1 MVINVNYGNS
11 AIQYH
16 IEVKAMKRKLY
27 SYNPAYRY
35 SSTLHHSGDFYY
47 MLFST
52 LNPFRLTKVNNYN
65 YNILVIN
72 YLGATETNFRLN
84 KNPQS
89 VNNFAA
95 RLTKYPLVQQ
105 TPAYVHC
112 QLPTVN
118 CPAFHRTFAP
128 FMTQEQ
134 IKEMRGRVRHL
145 HRFLRIDERTAKMES
160 DKQLTLSP
168 GFWDDN
174 TRATGIL
181 KEIKVNK
188 FWVDLYDKV
197 NTAVEDFAVLFDF
210 WKENEATE
218 EEVKA
223 AYEAAQENIED
234 AEFRSTLNEPED
246 EMPAVMV
253 INSGA
258 GGTESQ
264 DWAEMLLRMYRMYGE
279 RQGWKVSELDL
290 QDGEG
295 AGIKQATLEFDGEF
309 AYGLLKAES
318 GVHRL
323 VRISPFD
330 SNARRHTSFASVFVY
345 PLVDDSIEI
354 AVNPAD
360 VEWEFFRAGGKGGQ
374 NVNKVETAVRLKHIP
389 SGIIVE
395 CQQARTQGDNRDKAM
410 TMLKSR
416 LYEEELRKRE
426 ELKNAA
432 NAGKKKIEWG
442 SQIRSYV
449 FHPYKMIKDHRT
461 DYEVGNVQPV
471 MDGEI
476 DGFIKAYLMTIKEE
490 QD

>member
-1 MVINVNYGNS
+1 
-11 AIQYH
+11 
-16 IEVKAMKRKLY
+16 
-27 SYNPAYRY
+27 
-35 SSTLHHSGDFYY
+35 
-47 MLFST
+47 
-52 LNPFRLTKVNNYN
+52 
-65 YNILVIN
+65 
-72 YLGATETNFRLN
+72 
-84 KNPQS
+84 
-89 VNNFAA
+89 
-95 RLTKYPLVQQ
+95 
-105 TPAYVHC
+105 
-112 QLPTVN
+112 
-118 CPAFHRTFAP
+118 
-128 FMTQEQ
+128 MTQENL
-134 IKEMRGRVRHL
+134 KEMRERIKHL
-145 HRFLRIDERTAKMES
+145 NRYLALDDKRAKMEN
-160 DKQLTLSP
+160 DRQLTLAP

-174 TRATGIL
+174 ARATGIL
-181 KEIKVNK
+181 KEIKINK
-188 FWVDLYDKV
+188 YWIDLFEQV

-210 WKENEATE
+210 WKEGEATE
-218 EEVKA
+218 DEAKVAYDNALKA
-223 AYEAAQENIED
+223 LDEL
-234 AEFRSTLNEPED
+234 EFKSTLNQPED

-279 RQGWKVSELDL
+279 KQGWKLSEIDV
-290 QDGEG
+290 QYGDG
-295 AGIKQATLEFDGEF
+295 AGIKQATMEFDGEF

-345 PLVDDSIEI
+345 PLVDDSIE
-354 AVNPAD
+354 VEVSPAD
-360 VEWEFFRAGGKGGQ
+360 LEWEFYRAGGKGGQ

-395 CQQARTQGDNRDKAM
+395 CQQARTQGENREKAL

-426 ELKNAA
+426 ELKNAT
-432 NAGKKKIEWG
+432 NSTKKKIEWG

-471 MDGEI
+471 MDGEL
-476 DGFIKAYLMTIKEE
+476 DDFIKAYLMTAK
-490 QD
+490 D